1 MQAENYPLTGA
12 ADEKDYEMHKKKVAY
27 IKAKLDVIEA
37 ERGDAERAHSD
48 EDNLWEMVLN
58 WIALGVDE
66 SAELASLA
74 LKTKEIKFPRWC
86 A

>member
-1 MQAENYPLTGA
+1 MQ
-12 ADEKDYEMHKKKVAY
+12 KKKVAY

-37 ERGDAERAHSD
+37 ERGDDERAHAD
-48 EDNLWEMVLN
+48 ADALWEMVLN
-58 WIALGVDE
+58 WIALGDDD

-74 LKTKEIKFPRWC
+74 LKTDEINFARWC